1 MLKRHRL
8 GMHCLL
14 FLVAMMAIPVIG
26 FQRGVAWAQAT
37 PGEIASPEGASQ
49 RAATSKPVDCGE
61 LAGLIQQERTAVA
74 REMGQIK
81 REIAALRD
89 DLSKPGLKE
98 IFAGIGYILGLA
110 GVGLYAHCR
119 RNKVV
124 EPGASSQE
132 D

>member
-1 MLKRHRL
+1 MLQRL
-8 GMHCLL
+8 RPGIHCLL
-14 FLVAMMAIPVIG
+14 LLLALMAISVIG
-26 FQRGVAWAQAT
+26 FQSGVAWAQAT

-61 LAGLIQQERTAVA
+61 LAGLIQQERTAVS

-119 RNKVV
+119 RNKIL
-124 EPGASSQE
+124 EPGAGSRE
-132 D
+132 G

>member
-1 MLKRHRL
+1 MFQRHRPV
-8 GMHCLL
+8 MHCLP
-14 FLVAMMAIPVIG
+14 FLVAMMTISVIG
-26 FQRGVAWAQAT
+26 FQGGVVWAQAT
-37 PGEIASPEGASQ
+37 PGETVSPDGASE
-49 RAATSKPVDCGE
+49 RAAASKSVDCGE
-61 LAGLIQQERTAVA
+61 LAGLIQQERTAVS

-119 RNKVV
+119 RNKVL
-124 EPGASSQE
+124 EPGAGSQE